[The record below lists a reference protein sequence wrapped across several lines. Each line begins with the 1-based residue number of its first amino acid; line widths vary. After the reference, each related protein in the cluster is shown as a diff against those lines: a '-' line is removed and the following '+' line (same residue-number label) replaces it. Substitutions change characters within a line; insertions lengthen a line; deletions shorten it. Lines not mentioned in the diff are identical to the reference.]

1 MPWPD
6 VEENDMR
13 INTSKIS
20 GRIRLRITRPW
31 RGMQVGTII
40 TPVAA
45 MRQVLLQQ
53 VDQLGQHIAE
63 VVEEDKPVA
72 SEIVKAWIDEMA
84 VEPVKRGRGRPPKVR
99 E

>member
-1 MPWPD
+1 
-6 VEENDMR
+6 MR

-20 GRIRLRITRPW
+20 GRIRLRILRPW
-31 RGMQVGTII
+31 RGMPVGAII

-53 VDQLGQHIAE
+53 IDPLGQHIAE
-63 VVEEDKPVA
+63 VVKEDDVSPVEQIRA
-72 SEIVKAWIDEMA
+72 IFNEMA

>member
-1 MPWPD
+1 MSGPD
-6 VEENDMR
+6 VEENGMR

-20 GRIRLRITRPW
+20 GRIRLRILRPW
-31 RGMQVGTII
+31 RGMPVGTII

-53 VDQLGQHIAE
+53 VDPLGQHIAE
-63 VVEEDKPVA
+63 VVKEDDVSPVDQIRA
-72 SEIVKAWIDEMA
+72 IFDEVA
-84 VEPVKRGRGRPPKVR
+84 EPVKRGRGRPPKVR